1 MTELDD
7 RWLSVTEIAKY
18 LGASNDSVYRWI
30 EKHAMPAHR
39 VGRAWKFKKDEVDA
53 WIRSGGA
60 SDGNKERRAKFIEL
74 VLRQAG
80 FGVDRSRDLVTAW
93 FRRYPQEDSKKALEC
108 LGRLMVCARQLDAI
122 LNNDKAIAEY
132 ADAFLK
138 KEFNRF
144 I

>member
-53 WIRSGGA
+53 WVRSGGA
-60 SDGNKERRAKFIEL
+60 SDGNNVNA
-74 VLRQAG
+74 
-80 FGVDRSRDLVTAW
+80 
-93 FRRYPQEDSKKALEC
+93 
-108 LGRLMVCARQLDAI
+108 
-122 LNNDKAIAEY
+122 
-132 ADAFLK
+132 
-138 KEFNRF
+138 
-144 I
+144 